1 MYPIILLYRLQ
12 SPPSSNNAHSNDAE
26 PITAIATGSG
36 SGNPAEPN
44 WIMIGVIAGVI
55 GVLLLLCIV
64 AITYYFAVTRKR
76 SLKTG

>member
-1 MYPIILLYRLQ
+1 
-12 SPPSSNNAHSNDAE
+12 
-26 PITAIATGSG
+26 
-36 SGNPAEPN
+36 
-44 WIMIGVIAGVI
+44 MIGVIAGVI